1 MAVAVANTVVST
13 DLTAVRE
20 VDFVTRFAREI
31 KIFREILGNIRMER
45 HAPGTKLTVKKAA
58 VTLNTS
64 SVGEGETI
72 PYNAISYTETDV
84 GSLTWDKQKIGVTM
98 EAISAHGYDAAVQAA
113 DDDML
118 YKLRSKIVN
127 DFFTFAQTGTLT
139 SDIQTYDFQ
148 SALAEAQAQVQAKWE
163 DMDRG
168 YSDIIAFANVKD
180 AYRYLGAAQITTQTA
195 FGMTYIEN
203 FLGFS
208 KLFLTSKI
216 PQGKIVATP
225 SQNLILYYVDATAN
239 DFNKA
244 GFLFRTDNETNL
256 IGVHVEGNHNT
267 DVSELSTV
275 MAMGL
280 FSEYLDGIAVIAIE
294 EVMPVLK
301 VVSAAGSS
309 SGKTAITVSGY
320 TLGSGDSYK
329 YKVTDDEIVVR
340 KGDSTASG
348 WTSWNGSADIT
359 AATGKHIAIVVSNT
373 NAVVAAGETVVT
385 AAT

>member
-1 MAVAVANTVVST
+1 MAVAVNNTVVST

-20 VDFVTRFAREI
+20 IDFVTRFAREI
-31 KIFREILGNIRMER
+31 KIFREILGNIRMEK

-72 PYNAISYTETDV
+72 PYNAVSYTETDV

-168 YSDIIAFANVKD
+168 YSDIVAFANVKD

-256 IGVHVEGNHNT
+256 IGVHVEGNHYT

-294 EVMPVLK
+294 DVMPVLK

-309 SGKTAITVSGY
+309 SGKTAITVTGY

-373 NAVVAAGETVVT
+373 NKVVAAGETTVT
-385 AAT
+385 AKA

>member
-1 MAVAVANTVVST
+1 MAVANTVVST

-31 KIFREILGNIRMER
+31 KIFREILGNIRMEK

-294 EVMPVLK
+294 DVMPVLK
-301 VVSAAGSS
+301 VVSAEGSS

-320 TLGSGDSYK
+320 TLGTGDSYK

-348 WTSWNGSADIT
+348 WTNWNGSADIT
-359 AATGKHIAIVVSNT
+359 AATGKHITIVVSNT
-373 NAVVAAGETVVT
+373 NAVVAAGETTVT
-385 AAT
+385 AKA

>member
-1 MAVAVANTVVST
+1 MAVAVNNTVVST

-20 VDFVTRFAREI
+20 IDFVTRFAREI
-31 KIFREILGNIRMER
+31 KIFREILGNIRMEK

-72 PYNAISYTETDV
+72 PYNAVSYTETDV

-168 YSDIIAFANVKD
+168 YSDIVAFANVKD

-256 IGVHVEGNHNT
+256 IGVHVEGNHYT

-294 EVMPVLK
+294 DVMPVLK

-309 SGKTAITVSGY
+309 SGKTAITVTGY

-348 WTSWNGSADIT
+348 WTSWNGSAEIA
-359 AATGKHIAIVVSNT
+359 AATGKHIAIVVSHT
-373 NAVVAAGETVVT
+373 NKVVAAGETTVT
-385 AAT
+385 AKA

>member
-1 MAVAVANTVVST
+1 MPVAVANTVVST

-20 VDFVTRFAREI
+20 IDFVTRFAREI
-31 KIFREILGNIRMER
+31 KIFREILGNIRMEK

-84 GSLTWDKQKIGVTM
+84 GTLTWDKQKIGVTM
-98 EAISAHGYDAAVQAA
+98 EAISTHGYDAAVQAA

-168 YSDIIAFANVKD
+168 YSDIVAFANVKD

-301 VVSAAGSS
+301 VVSAEGSS
-309 SGKTAITVSGY
+309 SGKTAITVTGY

-348 WTSWNGSADIT
+348 WTSWNGSAEIT

-373 NAVVAAGETVVT
+373 NAVVAAGETTVT
-385 AAT
+385 AKA

>member
-1 MAVAVANTVVST
+1 MAAAVTNTVVST

-20 VDFVTRFAREI
+20 IDFVTRFAREI
-31 KIFREILGNIRMER
+31 KIFREILGNIRMEK

-72 PYNAISYTETDV
+72 PYNAVSYTETDV

-139 SDIQTYDFQ
+139 SDIQTYTFQ

-294 EVMPVLK
+294 DVMPVLK
-301 VVSAAGSS
+301 VVSAEGSS
-309 SGKTAITVSGY
+309 SGKTAITVTGY

-348 WTSWNGSADIT
+348 WTSWNGSAEIT
-359 AATGKHIAIVVSNT
+359 AATNKHIAIVVSNT
-373 NAVVAAGETVVT
+373 NAVVATGETTVT
-385 AAT
+385 AKA

>member
-20 VDFVTRFAREI
+20 IDFVTRFAREI
-31 KIFREILGNIRMER
+31 KIFREILGNIRMEK

-98 EAISAHGYDAAVQAA
+98 EAISEHGYDAAVQAA

>member
-1 MAVAVANTVVST
+1 MAAAVTNTVVST

-20 VDFVTRFAREI
+20 IDFVTRFAREI
-31 KIFREILGNIRMER
+31 KIFREILGNIRMEK

-309 SGKTAITVSGY
+309 SGKTAITVTGY

-348 WTSWNGSADIT
+348 WTSWNGSAEIT

-373 NAVVAAGETVVT
+373 NAVVAAGETTVT
-385 AAT
+385 AKA

>member
-1 MAVAVANTVVST
+1 MAVAVENTVVST

-20 VDFVTRFAREI
+20 IDFVTRFAREI
-31 KIFREILGNIRMER
+31 KIFREILGNIRMEK

-84 GSLTWDKQKIGVTM
+84 GSLAWNKQKIGVTM

-294 EVMPVLK
+294 DVMPVLK
-301 VVSAAGSS
+301 VVSAEGSS
-309 SGKTAITVSGY
+309 SGKTAITVTGY

-348 WTSWNGSADIT
+348 WTSWNGSAEIT

-373 NAVVAAGETVVT
+373 NAVVATGETTVT
-385 AAT
+385 AKA

>member
-1 MAVAVANTVVST
+1 MPVAVANTVVST

-31 KIFREILGNIRMER
+31 KIFREILGNIRMEK

-72 PYNAISYTETDV
+72 PYNAVSYTETDV

-294 EVMPVLK
+294 DVMPVLK

-309 SGKTAITVSGY
+309 SGKTAITVTGY

-359 AATGKHIAIVVSNT
+359 AATGKHITIVVSNT
-373 NAVVAAGETVVT
+373 NAVVAAGETTVT
-385 AAT
+385 AKA

>member
-1 MAVAVANTVVST
+1 MAVAVENTVVST

-20 VDFVTRFAREI
+20 IDFVTRFAREI
-31 KIFREILGNIRMER
+31 KIFREILGNIRMEK

-72 PYNAISYTETDV
+72 PYNAVSYTETDV

-98 EAISAHGYDAAVQAA
+98 ETISEHGYDAAVQAA

-294 EVMPVLK
+294 GVMPALK
-301 VVSAAGSS
+301 VISAEGSS
-309 SGKTAITVSGY
+309 SGKTAITVTGY

-348 WTSWNGSADIT
+348 WTSWNGSTEIT
-359 AATGKHIAIVVSNT
+359 AATGKHIAIVVSHT
-373 NAVVAAGETVVT
+373 NKVVAAGETTVT
-385 AAT
+385 AKA

>member
-1 MAVAVANTVVST
+1 MAVAVENTVVST

-20 VDFVTRFAREI
+20 IDFVTRFAREI
-31 KIFREILGNIRMER
+31 KIFREILGNIRMEK

-139 SDIQTYDFQ
+139 SDIQTYTFQ

-294 EVMPVLK
+294 DVMPVLK
-301 VVSAAGSS
+301 VVSAEGSS
-309 SGKTAITVSGY
+309 SGKTAITVTGY

-348 WTSWNGSADIT
+348 WTSWNGSAEIT

-373 NAVVAAGETVVT
+373 NAVVAAGETTVT
-385 AAT
+385 AKA

>member
-1 MAVAVANTVVST
+1 MAVANTVVST

-31 KIFREILGNIRMER
+31 KIFREILGNIRMEK

-72 PYNAISYTETDV
+72 PYNAVSYTETDV

-294 EVMPVLK
+294 DVMPVLK
-301 VVSAAGSS
+301 VVSAEGSS
-309 SGKTAITVSGY
+309 SGKTAITVTGY

-373 NAVVAAGETVVT
+373 NAVVAAGETTVT
-385 AAT
+385 AKA

>member
-1 MAVAVANTVVST
+1 MAAAVTNTVVST

-20 VDFVTRFAREI
+20 IDFVTRFAREI
-31 KIFREILGNIRMER
+31 KIFREILGNIRMEK

-64 SVGEGETI
+64 SVGEGEII
-72 PYNAISYTETDV
+72 PYNAVSYTETDV

-256 IGVHVEGNHNT
+256 IGVHVEGNHST

-294 EVMPVLK
+294 DVMPVLK
-301 VVSAAGSS
+301 VVSAEGSS
-309 SGKTAITVSGY
+309 SGKTAITVTGY

-348 WTSWNGSADIT
+348 WTSWNGSAEIT

-373 NAVVAAGETVVT
+373 NAVVAAGETTVT
-385 AAT
+385 AKA

>member
-1 MAVAVANTVVST
+1 MAAAVTNTVVST

-20 VDFVTRFAREI
+20 IDFVTRFAREI
-31 KIFREILGNIRMER
+31 KIFREILGNIRMEK
-45 HAPGTKLTVKKAA
+45 HAPGTRLTVKKAA

-98 EAISAHGYDAAVQAA
+98 EAISTHGYDAAVQAA

-256 IGVHVEGNHNT
+256 IGVHVEGNHDT

-348 WTSWNGSADIT
+348 WTSWNGNAEIT

-373 NAVVAAGETVVT
+373 NAVVAAGETTVT
-385 AAT
+385 AKA

>member
-1 MAVAVANTVVST
+1 MAAAVANTVVST

-20 VDFVTRFAREI
+20 IDFVTRFAREI
-31 KIFREILGNIRMER
+31 KIFREILGNIRMEK

-373 NAVVAAGETVVT
+373 NAVVAAGETTVT
-385 AAT
+385 AKA

>member
-1 MAVAVANTVVST
+1 MSAAVANTVVST

-31 KIFREILGNIRMER
+31 KIFREILGNIRMEK

-84 GSLTWDKQKIGVTM
+84 GSLTWNKQKIGVTM

-294 EVMPVLK
+294 EVMPALK
-301 VVSAAGSS
+301 VVSAEGSS
-309 SGKTAITVSGY
+309 SGKTAITVTGY

-348 WTSWNGSADIT
+348 WTSWNGSAEIT
-359 AATGKHIAIVVSNT
+359 AATGKHITIVVSNT
-373 NAVVAAGETVVT
+373 NAVVAAGETTVT
-385 AAT
+385 AKA

>member
-1 MAVAVANTVVST
+1 MAVAVENTVVST

-20 VDFVTRFAREI
+20 IDFVTRFAREI
-31 KIFREILGNIRMER
+31 KIFREILGNIRMEK

-72 PYNAISYTETDV
+72 PYNAVSYTETDV

-139 SDIQTYDFQ
+139 SDIQTYTFQ

-294 EVMPVLK
+294 DVMPVLK
-301 VVSAAGSS
+301 VVSAASSS
-309 SGKTAITVSGY
+309 SGKTAITVTGY

-348 WTSWNGSADIT
+348 WTSWNGSAEIT

-373 NAVVAAGETVVT
+373 NAVVAAGETTVT
-385 AAT
+385 AKA

>member
-20 VDFVTRFAREI
+20 IDFVTRFAREI
-31 KIFREILGNIRMER
+31 KIFREILGNIRMEK

-72 PYNAISYTETDV
+72 PYNAVSYTETDV

-294 EVMPVLK
+294 DVMPVLK
-301 VVSAAGSS
+301 VVSAEGSS
-309 SGKTAITVSGY
+309 SGKTAITVTGY

-373 NAVVAAGETVVT
+373 NAVVAAGETTVT
-385 AAT
+385 AKA

>member
-20 VDFVTRFAREI
+20 IDFVTRFAREI
-31 KIFREILGNIRMER
+31 KIFREILGNIRMEK
-45 HAPGTKLTVKKAA
+45 HAPGTRLTVKKAA

-244 GFLFRTDNETNL
+244 GLLFRTDNETNL
-256 IGVHVEGNHNT
+256 IGVHVEGNHDT

-294 EVMPVLK
+294 EVMPALK
-301 VVSAAGSS
+301 VVSAEGSS
-309 SGKTAITVSGY
+309 SGKTAITVTGY
-320 TLGSGDSYK
+320 TLGNGDSYK

-348 WTSWNGSADIT
+348 WTSWNGSAEIT

-373 NAVVAAGETVVT
+373 NAVVAAGETTVT
-385 AAT
+385 AKA

>member
-1 MAVAVANTVVST
+1 MPVAVANTVVST

-20 VDFVTRFAREI
+20 IDFVTRFAREI
-31 KIFREILGNIRMER
+31 KIFREILGNIRMEK

-294 EVMPVLK
+294 EVMPALK
-301 VVSAAGSS
+301 VISAEGSS
-309 SGKTAITVSGY
+309 SGKTAITVTGY
-320 TLGSGDSYK
+320 TLSNGDSYK

-348 WTSWNGSADIT
+348 WTSWNGSAEIT
-359 AATGKHIAIVVSNT
+359 AATGKHITIVVSNT
-373 NAVVAAGETVVT
+373 NAVVAAGETTVT
-385 AAT
+385 AKA

>member
-1 MAVAVANTVVST
+1 MPVAVANTVVST

-20 VDFVTRFAREI
+20 IDFVTRFAREI
-31 KIFREILGNIRMER
+31 KIFREILGNIRMEK

-294 EVMPVLK
+294 EVMPALK
-301 VVSAAGSS
+301 VVSAEGSS
-309 SGKTAITVSGY
+309 SGKTAITVTGY

-348 WTSWNGSADIT
+348 WTSWNGSAEIT

-373 NAVVAAGETVVT
+373 NAVVAAGETTVT
-385 AAT
+385 AKA

>member
-20 VDFVTRFAREI
+20 IDFVTRFAREI
-31 KIFREILGNIRMER
+31 KIFREILGNIRMEK

-72 PYNAISYTETDV
+72 PYNAVSYTETDV

-139 SDIQTYDFQ
+139 SDIQTYTFQ

-294 EVMPVLK
+294 DVMPVLK

-309 SGKTAITVSGY
+309 SGKTAITVTGY

-348 WTSWNGSADIT
+348 WTSWNGNAEIT

-373 NAVVAAGETVVT
+373 NAVVAAGETTVT
-385 AAT
+385 AKA

>member
-1 MAVAVANTVVST
+1 MPVAVANTVVST

-20 VDFVTRFAREI
+20 IDFVTRFAREI
-31 KIFREILGNIRMER
+31 KIFREILGNIRMEK

-84 GSLTWDKQKIGVTM
+84 GSLTWNKQKIGVTM

-203 FLGFS
+203 FLGFR

-348 WTSWNGSADIT
+348 WTSWNGSAEIT
-359 AATGKHIAIVVSNT
+359 AATNKHIAIVVSNT

>member
-1 MAVAVANTVVST
+1 MSAAVTNTVVST

-20 VDFVTRFAREI
+20 IDFVTRFAREI
-31 KIFREILGNIRMER
+31 KIFREILGNIRMEK

-72 PYNAISYTETDV
+72 PYNAVSYTETDV

-127 DFFTFAQTGTLT
+127 DFFAFAQTGTLT
-139 SDIQTYDFQ
+139 SDIQTYTFQ

-294 EVMPVLK
+294 DVMPVLK

-309 SGKTAITVSGY
+309 SGKTAITVTGY

-348 WTSWNGSADIT
+348 WTSWNGSAEIT

-373 NAVVAAGETVVT
+373 NAVVAAGETTVT
-385 AAT
+385 AKA

>member
-20 VDFVTRFAREI
+20 IDFVTRFAREI
-31 KIFREILGNIRMER
+31 KIFRAILGNIRMEK

-294 EVMPVLK
+294 DVMPVLK

-309 SGKTAITVSGY
+309 SGKTAITVTGY

-348 WTSWNGSADIT
+348 WTSWNGSAEIT

>member
-1 MAVAVANTVVST
+1 MAVAVENTVVST

-20 VDFVTRFAREI
+20 IDFVTRFAREI
-31 KIFREILGNIRMER
+31 KIFREILGNIRMEK

-294 EVMPVLK
+294 DVMPVLK
-301 VVSAAGSS
+301 VVSAEGSS
-309 SGKTAITVSGY
+309 SGKTAITVTGY

-348 WTSWNGSADIT
+348 WTSWNGSAEIT
-359 AATGKHIAIVVSNT
+359 AATGKHITIVVSNT
-373 NAVVAAGETVVT
+373 NAVVAAGETTVT
-385 AAT
+385 AKA

>member
-1 MAVAVANTVVST
+1 MAVAVSNTVVST

-20 VDFVTRFAREI
+20 IDFVTRFAREI
-31 KIFREILGNIRMER
+31 KIFREILGNIRMEK

-72 PYNAISYTETDV
+72 PYNVVSYTETDV
-84 GSLTWDKQKIGVTM
+84 GTLTWDKQKIGVTM

-168 YSDIIAFANVKD
+168 YSDIVAFANVKD

-294 EVMPVLK
+294 DVMPVLK

-309 SGKTAITVSGY
+309 SGKTAITVTGY

-348 WTSWNGSADIT
+348 WTSWNGSAEIT
-359 AATGKHIAIVVSNT
+359 AATNKHIAIVVSNT
-373 NAVVAAGETVVT
+373 NAVVAAGETTVT
-385 AAT
+385 AKA

>member
-1 MAVAVANTVVST
+1 MPVAVANTVVST

-20 VDFVTRFAREI
+20 IDFVTRFAREI
-31 KIFREILGNIRMER
+31 KIFREILGNIRMEK

-294 EVMPVLK
+294 EVMPALK
-301 VVSAAGSS
+301 VISAEGSS
-309 SGKTAITVSGY
+309 SGKTAITVTGY
-320 TLGSGDSYK
+320 TLSSGDSYK

-348 WTSWNGSADIT
+348 WTSWNGSAEIT
-359 AATGKHIAIVVSNT
+359 AATGKHITIVVSNT
-373 NAVVAAGETVVT
+373 NAVVAAGETTVT
-385 AAT
+385 AKA